1 MDTLYSKGFL
11 VIGHV
16 NFPMLC
22 FIAKIAN
29 QKKQTI
35 CYTNSIFT
43 EKSTFNYSAKTLAFD
58 KLKSY
63 FNNNKKNTTTFYR
76 NDSLL
81 KNS

>member
-1 MDTLYSKGFL
+1 MVSGYRSRQLSHAVFHCQDCKSKKANHFLYKF
-11 VIGHV
+11 
-16 NFPMLC
+16 NFYR
-22 FIAKIAN
+22 
-29 QKKQTI
+29 KK
-35 CYTNSIFT
+35 S
-43 EKSTFNYSAKTLAFD
+43 FNYSEKTLACD